1 MIYAALLNPFPY
13 PNADRIVRLSAVAE
27 NGRAAARSVGGG
39 LSFALSSI
47 FSKWA
52 EGSVRDPVISFAG
65 TALLGLVAAVACA
78 IPARHAAEIDPMTAL
93 RRD

>member
-27 NGRAAARSVGGG
+27 NGRAAARSVGG